1 MTAKSIKG
9 KSPLE
14 IDQALRQAMSD
25 GFMPT
30 LAIGFLSI
38 KQDREAIC
46 KILDTAGISI
56 FGVTTAGEFIDGEV
70 GAESTA
76 ILIMEIDR
84 ASFAVL
90 FEDVGVRST
99 RSVAN
104 GIGQT
109 SLGLFSNPAFIVC
122 GSGVTADG
130 EMIIRGIEDVVGA
143 DLTIFGGMA
152 GDDFTMTG
160 TFVFTNG
167 KSSDNGIVALV
178 LDQDKYRIDGLAV
191 CGWKS
196 VGTTKTVTKSEGC
209 WVYTIDD
216 EPALDMIV
224 KYMGLTSLNKEVENE
239 IVLNIGSNFPME
251 MQLQNGGTVMR
262 TAMLANWKENSFM
275 CAGNVPQGSKI
286 RFTLPADFEVIDDVV
301 SACQEVKDTQLPQA
315 DAMILFSCKARHIA
329 LGPLIRRE
337 IQGLKNIWNV
347 PMAGY
352 FAYGEF
358 GKARKAKQEFH
369 NITCCWVVLKEK

>member
-9 KSPLE
+9 KSASE
-14 IDQALRQAMSD
+14 IDEALRQVMND

-30 LAIGFLSI
+30 LAIVFLSI
-38 KQDREAIC
+38 KQDRDAIC
-46 KILDTAGISI
+46 KILDSAGISI
-56 FGVTTAGEFIDGEV
+56 FGVTTAGEFIDEEV
-70 GAESTA
+70 GAESVA
-76 ILIMEIDR
+76 ILLMEIDR
-84 ASFAVL
+84 TSFTVL
-90 FEDVGVRST
+90 FEDVDARST
-99 RSVAN
+99 RNVAN

-109 SLGLFSNPAFIVC
+109 SLRLFSNPAFIVC

-130 EMIIRGIEDVVGA
+130 EMIIRGIEDVVGE
-143 DLTIFGGMA
+143 DVTLFGGMA

-167 KSSDNGIVALV
+167 KSTDNGIVAIV
-178 LDQDKYRIDGLAV
+178 LDQDKYIMDGLAV

-196 VGTTKTVTKSEGC
+196 VGTTKTVTKSDGC

-216 EPALDMIV
+216 EPALGMIV

-251 MQLQNGGTVMR
+251 LQLQNGGTVMR

-301 SACQEVKDTQLPQA
+301 SSCQEVKDTQLPQA
-315 DAMILFSCKARHIA
+315 DVMILFSCKARHIA
-329 LGPLIRRE
+329 FGPLIRRE

-347 PMAGY
+347 PMAGC
-352 FAYGEF
+352 FSYGEF
-358 GKARKAKQEFH
+358 GKARNAKQQFH
-369 NITCCWVVLKEK
+369 NITCSWVVLKEK